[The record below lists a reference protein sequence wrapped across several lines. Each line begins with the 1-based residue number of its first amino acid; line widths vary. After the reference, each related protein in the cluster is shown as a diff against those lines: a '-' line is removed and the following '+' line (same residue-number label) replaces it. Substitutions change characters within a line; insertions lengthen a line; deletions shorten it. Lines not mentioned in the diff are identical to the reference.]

1 MMVKRKTLKEDPCP
15 VARGLDVVGDHWSL
29 LIVRD
34 AFDGVRRFSA
44 FQKNL
49 GVARN
54 ILSDRLHKLVDHGVL
69 AVSPASDGTAY
80 GEYVLTAKGLALFP
94 LLVSLRQWSEQFL
107 FREGEAHS
115 TLVLQDT
122 GEPVPPLRLLDQQG
136 RALAAADTV
145 VRKLKEDGMKEA
157 LA

>member
-1 MMVKRKTLKEDPCP
+1 MAKRKTLKDDACP
-15 VARGLDVVGDHWSL
+15 VARAVEVVGDLWSL

-54 ILSDRLHKLVDHGVL
+54 ILSDRLHKLVKHGIL

-80 GEYVLTAKGLALFP
+80 GEYVLTAKGQALFP

-107 FREGEAHS
+107 YREGEAHS
-115 TLVLQDT
+115 TLVRKET
-122 GEPVPPLRLLDQQG
+122 GQPLAPLRPVDEAG
-136 RALAAADTV
+136 RALAPADTV
-145 VRKLKEDGMKEA
+145 VRKLPLPEVA
-157 LA
+157 

>member
-1 MMVKRKTLKEDPCP
+1 MAKRKTLKDDACP
-15 VARGLDVVGDHWSL
+15 VARGLDVVGDLWSL

-54 ILSDRLHKLVDHGVL
+54 VLSDRLHKLVEHGIL

-80 GEYVLTAKGLALFP
+80 SEYVLTAKGQALFP

-107 FREGEAHS
+107 YREGEAHS
-115 TLVLQDT
+115 TLVRQDT
-122 GEPVPPLRLLDQQG
+122 GQPVPPLRLVDETG

-145 VRKLKEDGMKEA
+145 VRKLPLEEVA
-157 LA
+157 